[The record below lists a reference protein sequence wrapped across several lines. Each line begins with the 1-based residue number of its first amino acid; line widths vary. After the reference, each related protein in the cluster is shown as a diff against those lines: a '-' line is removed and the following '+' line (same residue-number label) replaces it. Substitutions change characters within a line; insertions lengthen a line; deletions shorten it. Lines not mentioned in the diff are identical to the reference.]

1 MDINFL
7 NKSSTDVSHYVVFL
21 FDGKTIL
28 RQSLNDD
35 VKSFLSNALKKNMF
49 KKKAFD
55 EDFTFY
61 DKKNNLKRINICK
74 LDDHKNLNDYA
85 LITGKK
91 LHSFEKDP
99 NISISV
105 LIGHILNFSGSFGR
119 YLISKCLHI
128 NT

>member
-7 NKSSTDVSHYVVFL
+7 NKPSTDVSHYVVFL

-61 DKKNNLKRINICK
+61 DKKIN
-74 LDDHKNLNDYA
+74 YR
-85 LITGKK
+85 KK
-91 LHSFEKDP
+91 TTF
-99 NISISV
+99 I
-105 LIGHILNFSGSFGR
+105 
-119 YLISKCLHI
+119 
-128 NT
+128 

>member
-7 NKSSTDVSHYVVFL
+7 KKPSTEVSHYVVFL

-28 RQSLNDD
+28 HQSLNDD

-49 KKKAFD
+49 KKKVFD

-74 LDDHKNLNDYA
+74 LMTIK
-85 LITGKK
+85 I
-91 LHSFEKDP
+91 
-99 NISISV
+99 
-105 LIGHILNFSGSFGR
+105 
-119 YLISKCLHI
+119 
-128 NT
+128 